1 MLAKLVEQGN
11 VQTLPLKV
19 LSSAHLEKD
28 FTMIIDPRGIVP
40 QQGETLNGAGYENG
54 PRRQE
59 FDGFTYFG
67 VEDGVKNDEDDV
79 SSKDGAGATGGYIED
94 ATGKQVL
101 KKEMNDFIIPSN
113 NPNNSDASKEQPSSI
128 NPMMG
133 GGNNHQG
140 RQFYIQFDPLDRL
153 YKIRD
158 LGKGYGAFAKLQ
170 GSIIIRDSFLVNIG
184 ESYVVSYLINNQDEL
199 LICKGGK
206 GGFGNLRYKSS
217 TNRSPTKFTEGKE
230 GDSLSLRLELRLLA
244 DIGLLGKPNA
254 GKSSLVRAVSSAK
267 PKVADYAFTTL
278 HPSLG
283 VIDYSENSS
292 FVISDIPGLIAGA
305 SEGVGLGIQFLKHLS
320 RTKVI
325 VQIVDVY
332 DKNPMEVITEIRE
345 LSKEITN
352 YDPDLI
358 KKVKWLAL
366 NKIDLINTNKLEEL
380 KDELGR
386 EFQDN
391 LHIYCISAAK
401 KEGTQQLMRDIGEF
415 METSDE

>member
-1 MLAKLVEQGN
+1 MK
-11 VQTLPLKV
+11 
-19 LSSAHLEKD
+19 
-28 FTMIIDPRGIVP
+28 FIDEVSIDVK
-40 QQGETLNGAGYENG
+40 AG
-54 PRRQE
+54 
-59 FDGFTYFG
+59 D
-67 VEDGVKNDEDDV
+67 
-79 SSKDGAGATGGYIED
+79 
-94 ATGKQVL
+94 
-101 KKEMNDFIIPSN
+101 
-113 NPNNSDASKEQPSSI
+113 
-128 NPMMG
+128 
-133 GGNNHQG
+133 GGNG
-140 RQFYIQFDPLDRL
+140 LASFRRL
-153 YKIRD
+153 KNIP
-158 LGKGYGAFAKLQ
+158 KGGPDGGDGGNG
-170 GSIIIRDSFLVNIG
+170 GSIIFRSVNNLNTLSKFRFQRKFEAENGKRGGSQNKTGSDGKDLVIEVPCGTLLYDLETDNPLAD
-184 ESYVVSYLINNQDEL
+184 LINNQDEL

-217 TNRSPTKFTEGKE
+217 TNRSPTKFTEGKT

-283 VIDYSENSS
+283 VVDYSENSS

>member
-1 MLAKLVEQGN
+1 MKFIDEVSIDVKAGDGGNGLASFRRLKNIPKGGPDGGDGGHGGSIFFRSVN
-11 VQTLPLKV
+11 NINTLSKFRFQRKFE
-19 LSSAHLEKD
+19 A
-28 FTMIIDPRGIVP
+28 
-40 QQGETLNGAGYENG
+40 ENG
-54 PRRQE
+54 KRGGSQNKTGSDGKDLVIEVPCGTLIYDQE
-59 FDGFTYFG
+59 N
-67 VEDGVKNDEDDV
+67 EKPI
-79 SSKDGAGATGGYIED
+79 A
-94 ATGKQVL
+94 
-101 KKEMNDFIIPSN
+101 
-113 NPNNSDASKEQPSSI
+113 
-128 NPMMG
+128 
-133 GGNNHQG
+133 
-140 RQFYIQFDPLDRL
+140 
-153 YKIRD
+153 D
-158 LGKGYGAFAKLQ
+158 L
-170 GSIIIRDSFLVNIG
+170 V
-184 ESYVVSYLINNQDEL
+184 NNQDEL

-206 GGFGNLRYKSS
+206 GGLGNLRYKSS
-217 TNRSPTKFTEGKE
+217 TNRSPTKFTEGKD

-283 VIDYSENSS
+283 VVDYSENSS

-332 DKNPMEVITEIRE
+332 DKTPLEIIAEIRE

-352 YDPDLI
+352 YDPELI
-358 KKVKWLAL
+358 KKVRWLAL
-366 NKIDLINTNKLEEL
+366 NKVDLLDKSEVERLKEEL
-380 KDELGR
+380 ET

-391 LHIYCISAAK
+391 LHIYCISATK

-415 METSDE
+415 METPDE

>member
-1 MLAKLVEQGN
+1 MK
-11 VQTLPLKV
+11 
-19 LSSAHLEKD
+19 
-28 FTMIIDPRGIVP
+28 FIDEVSIDVK
-40 QQGETLNGAGYENG
+40 AG
-54 PRRQE
+54 
-59 FDGFTYFG
+59 D
-67 VEDGVKNDEDDV
+67 
-79 SSKDGAGATGGYIED
+79 
-94 ATGKQVL
+94 
-101 KKEMNDFIIPSN
+101 
-113 NPNNSDASKEQPSSI
+113 
-128 NPMMG
+128 
-133 GGNNHQG
+133 GGNG
-140 RQFYIQFDPLDRL
+140 LASFRRL
-153 YKIRD
+153 KNIP
-158 LGKGYGAFAKLQ
+158 KGGPDGGDGGNG
-170 GSIIIRDSFLVNIG
+170 GSIIFRSVNNLNTLSKFRFQRKFEAENGKRGGSQNKTGSDGKHLVIEVPCGTLLYDLETDNPLAD
-184 ESYVVSYLINNQDEL
+184 LINNQDEL

-283 VIDYSENSS
+283 VVDYSENSS

-366 NKIDLINTNKLEEL
+366 NKIDLINTDQLEEL

>member
-1 MLAKLVEQGN
+1 MK
-11 VQTLPLKV
+11 
-19 LSSAHLEKD
+19 
-28 FTMIIDPRGIVP
+28 FIDEVSIDVK
-40 QQGETLNGAGYENG
+40 AG
-54 PRRQE
+54 
-59 FDGFTYFG
+59 D
-67 VEDGVKNDEDDV
+67 
-79 SSKDGAGATGGYIED
+79 
-94 ATGKQVL
+94 
-101 KKEMNDFIIPSN
+101 
-113 NPNNSDASKEQPSSI
+113 
-128 NPMMG
+128 
-133 GGNNHQG
+133 GGNG
-140 RQFYIQFDPLDRL
+140 LASFRRL
-153 YKIRD
+153 KNIP
-158 LGKGYGAFAKLQ
+158 KGGPDGGDGGNG
-170 GSIIIRDSFLVNIG
+170 GSIIFRSVNNLNTLSKFRFQRKFEAENGKRGGSQNKTGSDGKDLVIEVPCGTLLYDLETDNPLAD
-184 ESYVVSYLINNQDEL
+184 LINNQDEL

-230 GDSLSLRLELRLLA
+230 GDSLSLRLELRHLA

-283 VIDYSENSS
+283 VVDYSENSS

-358 KKVKWLAL
+358 KKVRWLAL
-366 NKIDLINTNKLEEL
+366 NKIDLINTNQLEEL

>member
-1 MLAKLVEQGN
+1 MKFIDEVSIDVKAGNGGNGLASFRRLKNIPKGGPDGGDGGHGGSIFFRSVN
-11 VQTLPLKV
+11 NINTLSKFRFQRKFE
-19 LSSAHLEKD
+19 A
-28 FTMIIDPRGIVP
+28 
-40 QQGETLNGAGYENG
+40 ENG
-54 PRRQE
+54 KRGGSQNKTGSDGKDLVIEVPCGTLIYDQE
-59 FDGFTYFG
+59 N
-67 VEDGVKNDEDDV
+67 EKPI
-79 SSKDGAGATGGYIED
+79 A
-94 ATGKQVL
+94 
-101 KKEMNDFIIPSN
+101 
-113 NPNNSDASKEQPSSI
+113 
-128 NPMMG
+128 
-133 GGNNHQG
+133 
-140 RQFYIQFDPLDRL
+140 
-153 YKIRD
+153 D
-158 LGKGYGAFAKLQ
+158 L
-170 GSIIIRDSFLVNIG
+170 V
-184 ESYVVSYLINNQDEL
+184 NNQDEL

-206 GGFGNLRYKSS
+206 GGLGNLRYKSS
-217 TNRSPTKFTEGKE
+217 TNRSPTKFTEGKD

-283 VIDYSENSS
+283 VVDYSENSS

-332 DKNPMEVITEIRE
+332 DKTPLEIIAEIRE

-352 YDPDLI
+352 YDPELI
-358 KKVKWLAL
+358 KKVRWLAL
-366 NKIDLINTNKLEEL
+366 NKVDLLDKSEVERLKEEL
-380 KDELGR
+380 ET

-415 METSDE
+415 METPDE

>member
-1 MLAKLVEQGN
+1 MKFIDEVSIDVKAGDGGNGLASFRRLKNIPKGGPDGGDGGHGGSIFFRSVN
-11 VQTLPLKV
+11 NINTLSKFRFQRKFE
-19 LSSAHLEKD
+19 A
-28 FTMIIDPRGIVP
+28 
-40 QQGETLNGAGYENG
+40 ENG
-54 PRRQE
+54 KRGGSQNKTGSDGKDLVIEVPCGTLIYDQE
-59 FDGFTYFG
+59 N
-67 VEDGVKNDEDDV
+67 EKPI
-79 SSKDGAGATGGYIED
+79 A
-94 ATGKQVL
+94 
-101 KKEMNDFIIPSN
+101 
-113 NPNNSDASKEQPSSI
+113 
-128 NPMMG
+128 
-133 GGNNHQG
+133 
-140 RQFYIQFDPLDRL
+140 
-153 YKIRD
+153 D
-158 LGKGYGAFAKLQ
+158 L
-170 GSIIIRDSFLVNIG
+170 V
-184 ESYVVSYLINNQDEL
+184 NNQDEL

-206 GGFGNLRYKSS
+206 GGLGNLRYKSS
-217 TNRSPTKFTEGKE
+217 TNRSPTKFTEGKD

-283 VIDYSENSS
+283 VVDYSENSS

-332 DKNPMEVITEIRE
+332 DKTPLEIIAEIRE

-352 YDPDLI
+352 YDPELI
-358 KKVKWLAL
+358 KKVRWLAL
-366 NKIDLINTNKLEEL
+366 NKVDLLDNSEVERLKEEL
-380 KDELGR
+380 ET

-391 LHIYCISAAK
+391 LHIYCISATK

-415 METSDE
+415 METPDE

>member
-1 MLAKLVEQGN
+1 MK
-11 VQTLPLKV
+11 
-19 LSSAHLEKD
+19 
-28 FTMIIDPRGIVP
+28 FIDEVSIDVK
-40 QQGETLNGAGYENG
+40 AG
-54 PRRQE
+54 
-59 FDGFTYFG
+59 D
-67 VEDGVKNDEDDV
+67 
-79 SSKDGAGATGGYIED
+79 
-94 ATGKQVL
+94 
-101 KKEMNDFIIPSN
+101 
-113 NPNNSDASKEQPSSI
+113 
-128 NPMMG
+128 
-133 GGNNHQG
+133 GGNG
-140 RQFYIQFDPLDRL
+140 LASFRRL
-153 YKIRD
+153 KNIP
-158 LGKGYGAFAKLQ
+158 KGGPDGGDGGNG
-170 GSIIIRDSFLVNIG
+170 GSIIFRSVNNLNTLSKFRFQRKFEAENGKRGGSQNKTGSDGKDLVIEVPCGTLLFDLETDNPLAD
-184 ESYVVSYLINNQDEL
+184 LINNQDEL

-283 VIDYSENSS
+283 VVDYSENSS

-305 SEGVGLGIQFLKHLS
+305 SKGVGLGIQFLKHLS

-366 NKIDLINTNKLEEL
+366 NKIDLINTDQLEEL

>member
-1 MLAKLVEQGN
+1 MK
-11 VQTLPLKV
+11 
-19 LSSAHLEKD
+19 
-28 FTMIIDPRGIVP
+28 FIDEVSIDVK
-40 QQGETLNGAGYENG
+40 AG
-54 PRRQE
+54 
-59 FDGFTYFG
+59 D
-67 VEDGVKNDEDDV
+67 
-79 SSKDGAGATGGYIED
+79 
-94 ATGKQVL
+94 
-101 KKEMNDFIIPSN
+101 
-113 NPNNSDASKEQPSSI
+113 
-128 NPMMG
+128 
-133 GGNNHQG
+133 GGNG
-140 RQFYIQFDPLDRL
+140 LASFRRL
-153 YKIRD
+153 KNIP
-158 LGKGYGAFAKLQ
+158 KGGPDGGDGGNG
-170 GSIIIRDSFLVNIG
+170 GSIIFRSVNNLNTLSKFRFQRKFEAENGKRGGSQNKTGSDGKDLVIEVPCGTLLYDLETDNPLAD
-184 ESYVVSYLINNQDEL
+184 LINNQDEL

-283 VIDYSENSS
+283 VVDYSENSS

-332 DKNPMEVITEIRE
+332 DKNPIEVITEIRE
-345 LSKEITN
+345 LSKEIVN

>member
-1 MLAKLVEQGN
+1 MK
-11 VQTLPLKV
+11 
-19 LSSAHLEKD
+19 
-28 FTMIIDPRGIVP
+28 FIDEVSIDVK
-40 QQGETLNGAGYENG
+40 AG
-54 PRRQE
+54 
-59 FDGFTYFG
+59 D
-67 VEDGVKNDEDDV
+67 
-79 SSKDGAGATGGYIED
+79 
-94 ATGKQVL
+94 
-101 KKEMNDFIIPSN
+101 
-113 NPNNSDASKEQPSSI
+113 
-128 NPMMG
+128 
-133 GGNNHQG
+133 GGNG
-140 RQFYIQFDPLDRL
+140 LASFRRL
-153 YKIRD
+153 KNIP
-158 LGKGYGAFAKLQ
+158 KGGPDGGDGGNG
-170 GSIIIRDSFLVNIG
+170 GSIIFRSVNNLNTLSKFRFQRKFEAENGKRGGSQNKTGSDGKDLVIEVPCGTLLYDLETDNPLAD
-184 ESYVVSYLINNQDEL
+184 LINNQDEL
-199 LICKGGK
+199 LVCKGGK

-283 VIDYSENSS
+283 VVDYSENSS

-345 LSKEITN
+345 LSKEIIN

-366 NKIDLINTNKLEEL
+366 NKIDLINTDQLEEL

>member
-1 MLAKLVEQGN
+1 MK
-11 VQTLPLKV
+11 
-19 LSSAHLEKD
+19 
-28 FTMIIDPRGIVP
+28 FIDEVSIDVK
-40 QQGETLNGAGYENG
+40 AG
-54 PRRQE
+54 
-59 FDGFTYFG
+59 D
-67 VEDGVKNDEDDV
+67 
-79 SSKDGAGATGGYIED
+79 
-94 ATGKQVL
+94 
-101 KKEMNDFIIPSN
+101 
-113 NPNNSDASKEQPSSI
+113 
-128 NPMMG
+128 
-133 GGNNHQG
+133 GGNG
-140 RQFYIQFDPLDRL
+140 LASFRRL
-153 YKIRD
+153 KNIP
-158 LGKGYGAFAKLQ
+158 KGGPDGGDGGNG
-170 GSIIIRDSFLVNIG
+170 GSIIFRSVNNLNTLSKFRFQRKFEAENGKRGGSQNKTGSDGKDLVIEVPCGTLLYDLETDNPLAD
-184 ESYVVSYLINNQDEL
+184 LINNQDEL

-283 VIDYSENSS
+283 VVDYSENSS

-332 DKNPMEVITEIRE
+332 DKNPMEVISEIRE

-366 NKIDLINTNKLEEL
+366 NKIDLINTNQLEEL

-401 KEGTQQLMRDIGEF
+401 KEGTQHLMRDIGEF

>member
-1 MLAKLVEQGN
+1 MK
-11 VQTLPLKV
+11 
-19 LSSAHLEKD
+19 
-28 FTMIIDPRGIVP
+28 FIDEVSIDVK
-40 QQGETLNGAGYENG
+40 AG
-54 PRRQE
+54 
-59 FDGFTYFG
+59 D
-67 VEDGVKNDEDDV
+67 
-79 SSKDGAGATGGYIED
+79 
-94 ATGKQVL
+94 
-101 KKEMNDFIIPSN
+101 
-113 NPNNSDASKEQPSSI
+113 
-128 NPMMG
+128 
-133 GGNNHQG
+133 GGNG
-140 RQFYIQFDPLDRL
+140 LASFRRL
-153 YKIRD
+153 KNIP
-158 LGKGYGAFAKLQ
+158 KGGPDGGDGGNG
-170 GSIIIRDSFLVNIG
+170 GSIIFRSVNNLNTLSKFRFQRKFEAENGKRGGSQNKTGSDGKDLVIEVPCGTLLFDLETDNPLAD
-184 ESYVVSYLINNQDEL
+184 LINNQDEL

-283 VIDYSENSS
+283 VVDYSENSS

-366 NKIDLINTNKLEEL
+366 NKIDLINTDQLEEL

>member
-1 MLAKLVEQGN
+1 MK
-11 VQTLPLKV
+11 
-19 LSSAHLEKD
+19 
-28 FTMIIDPRGIVP
+28 FIDEVSIDVK
-40 QQGETLNGAGYENG
+40 AG
-54 PRRQE
+54 
-59 FDGFTYFG
+59 D
-67 VEDGVKNDEDDV
+67 
-79 SSKDGAGATGGYIED
+79 
-94 ATGKQVL
+94 
-101 KKEMNDFIIPSN
+101 
-113 NPNNSDASKEQPSSI
+113 
-128 NPMMG
+128 
-133 GGNNHQG
+133 GGNG
-140 RQFYIQFDPLDRL
+140 LASFRRL
-153 YKIRD
+153 KNIP
-158 LGKGYGAFAKLQ
+158 KGGPDGGDGGNG
-170 GSIIIRDSFLVNIG
+170 GSIIFRSVNNLNTLSKFRFQRKFEAESGKRGGSQNKTGSDGKDLVIEVPCGTLLYDLETDNPLAD
-184 ESYVVSYLINNQDEL
+184 LINNQDEL

-283 VIDYSENSS
+283 VVDYSENSS

-366 NKIDLINTNKLEEL
+366 NKIDLINTDQLEEL

>member
-1 MLAKLVEQGN
+1 MK
-11 VQTLPLKV
+11 
-19 LSSAHLEKD
+19 
-28 FTMIIDPRGIVP
+28 FIDEVSIDVK
-40 QQGETLNGAGYENG
+40 AG
-54 PRRQE
+54 
-59 FDGFTYFG
+59 D
-67 VEDGVKNDEDDV
+67 
-79 SSKDGAGATGGYIED
+79 
-94 ATGKQVL
+94 
-101 KKEMNDFIIPSN
+101 
-113 NPNNSDASKEQPSSI
+113 
-128 NPMMG
+128 
-133 GGNNHQG
+133 GGNG
-140 RQFYIQFDPLDRL
+140 LASFRRL
-153 YKIRD
+153 KNIP
-158 LGKGYGAFAKLQ
+158 KGGPDGGDGGNG
-170 GSIIIRDSFLVNIG
+170 GSIIFRSVNNLNTLSKFRFQRKFEAENGKRGGSQNKTGSDGKDLVIEVPCGTLLYDVETDNPLAD
-184 ESYVVSYLINNQDEL
+184 LINNQDEL

-283 VIDYSENSS
+283 VVDYSENSS

-366 NKIDLINTNKLEEL
+366 NKIDLINTNQLEEL
-380 KDELGR
+380 KGELGR

-391 LHIYCISAAK
+391 LRIYCISAAK

>member
-1 MLAKLVEQGN
+1 MK
-11 VQTLPLKV
+11 
-19 LSSAHLEKD
+19 
-28 FTMIIDPRGIVP
+28 FIDEVSIDVK
-40 QQGETLNGAGYENG
+40 AG
-54 PRRQE
+54 
-59 FDGFTYFG
+59 D
-67 VEDGVKNDEDDV
+67 
-79 SSKDGAGATGGYIED
+79 
-94 ATGKQVL
+94 
-101 KKEMNDFIIPSN
+101 
-113 NPNNSDASKEQPSSI
+113 
-128 NPMMG
+128 
-133 GGNNHQG
+133 GGNG
-140 RQFYIQFDPLDRL
+140 LASFRRL
-153 YKIRD
+153 KNIP
-158 LGKGYGAFAKLQ
+158 KGGPDGGDGGNG
-170 GSIIIRDSFLVNIG
+170 GSIIFRSVNNLNTLSKFRFQRKFEAENGKRGGSQNKTGSDGKDLVIEVPCGTLLYDLEADNPLAD
-184 ESYVVSYLINNQDEL
+184 LINNQDEL

-283 VIDYSENSS
+283 VVDYSENSS

-358 KKVKWLAL
+358 KKVRWLAL
-366 NKIDLINTNKLEEL
+366 NKIDLINTNLLEEL

>member
-1 MLAKLVEQGN
+1 MK
-11 VQTLPLKV
+11 
-19 LSSAHLEKD
+19 
-28 FTMIIDPRGIVP
+28 FIDEVSIDVK
-40 QQGETLNGAGYENG
+40 AG
-54 PRRQE
+54 
-59 FDGFTYFG
+59 D
-67 VEDGVKNDEDDV
+67 
-79 SSKDGAGATGGYIED
+79 
-94 ATGKQVL
+94 
-101 KKEMNDFIIPSN
+101 
-113 NPNNSDASKEQPSSI
+113 
-128 NPMMG
+128 
-133 GGNNHQG
+133 GGNG
-140 RQFYIQFDPLDRL
+140 LASFRRL
-153 YKIRD
+153 KNIP
-158 LGKGYGAFAKLQ
+158 KGGPDGGDGGNG
-170 GSIIIRDSFLVNIG
+170 GSIIFRAVNNLNTLSKFRFQRKFEAENGKRGGSQNKTGSDGKDLVIEVPCGTLLYDLETDNPLAD
-184 ESYVVSYLINNQDEL
+184 LINNQDEL

-283 VIDYSENSS
+283 VVDYSENSS

-391 LHIYCISAAK
+391 LYIYCISAAK

>member
-1 MLAKLVEQGN
+1 MK
-11 VQTLPLKV
+11 
-19 LSSAHLEKD
+19 
-28 FTMIIDPRGIVP
+28 FIDEVSIDVK
-40 QQGETLNGAGYENG
+40 AG
-54 PRRQE
+54 
-59 FDGFTYFG
+59 D
-67 VEDGVKNDEDDV
+67 
-79 SSKDGAGATGGYIED
+79 
-94 ATGKQVL
+94 
-101 KKEMNDFIIPSN
+101 
-113 NPNNSDASKEQPSSI
+113 
-128 NPMMG
+128 
-133 GGNNHQG
+133 GGNG
-140 RQFYIQFDPLDRL
+140 LASFRRL
-153 YKIRD
+153 KNIP
-158 LGKGYGAFAKLQ
+158 KGGPDGGDGGDG
-170 GSIIIRDSFLVNIG
+170 GSIIFRSVNNLNTLSKFRFQRKFEAENGKRGGSQNKTGSDGKDLVIEVPCGTLLYDLETDNPLAD
-184 ESYVVSYLINNQDEL
+184 LINNQDEL

-217 TNRSPTKFTEGKE
+217 TNRSPTKFTEGKT

-283 VIDYSENSS
+283 VVDYSENSS

-358 KKVKWLAL
+358 KKVRWLAL
-366 NKIDLINTNKLEEL
+366 NKIDLINTNQLEEL

>member
-1 MLAKLVEQGN
+1 MKFIDEVSIDVKAGDGGNGLASFRR
-11 VQTLPLKV
+11 LKN
-19 LSSAHLEKD
+19 
-28 FTMIIDPRGIVP
+28 IPRG
-40 QQGETLNGAGYENG
+40 G
-54 PRRQE
+54 P
-59 FDGFTYFG
+59 DGG
-67 VEDGVKNDEDDV
+67 DG
-79 SSKDGAGATGGYIED
+79 GHG
-94 ATGKQVL
+94 
-101 KKEMNDFIIPSN
+101 
-113 NPNNSDASKEQPSSI
+113 
-128 NPMMG
+128 
-133 GGNNHQG
+133 
-140 RQFYIQFDPLDRL
+140 
-153 YKIRD
+153 
-158 LGKGYGAFAKLQ
+158 
-170 GSIIIRDSFLVNIG
+170 GSIIFRSVNNLNTLSKFRFQRKFEAENGKRGGSQNKTGSDGKDLVIEVPCG
-184 ESYVVSYLINNQDEL
+184 TLIYDQENEKPIADLVNNQDEL
-199 LICKGGK
+199 LICRGGK

-217 TNRSPTKFTEGKE
+217 TNRSPTKFTEGKD

-283 VIDYSENSS
+283 VVDYSENSS

-325 VQIVDVY
+325 VQIVDLY
-332 DKNPMEVITEIRE
+332 DKTPLEIIAEIRE

-352 YDPDLI
+352 YDPELI
-358 KKVKWLAL
+358 KKVRWLAL
-366 NKIDLINTNKLEEL
+366 NKIDLIDASELERLKEEL
-380 KDELGR
+380 ET

-415 METSDE
+415 METPDE

>member
-1 MLAKLVEQGN
+1 MK
-11 VQTLPLKV
+11 
-19 LSSAHLEKD
+19 
-28 FTMIIDPRGIVP
+28 FIDEVSIDVK
-40 QQGETLNGAGYENG
+40 AG
-54 PRRQE
+54 
-59 FDGFTYFG
+59 D
-67 VEDGVKNDEDDV
+67 
-79 SSKDGAGATGGYIED
+79 
-94 ATGKQVL
+94 
-101 KKEMNDFIIPSN
+101 
-113 NPNNSDASKEQPSSI
+113 
-128 NPMMG
+128 
-133 GGNNHQG
+133 GGNG
-140 RQFYIQFDPLDRL
+140 LASFRRL
-153 YKIRD
+153 KNIP
-158 LGKGYGAFAKLQ
+158 KGGPDGGDGGSG
-170 GSIIIRDSFLVNIG
+170 GSIIFRSVNNLNTLSKFRFQRKFEAENGKRGGSQNKTGSDGKDLVIEVPCGTLLYDLETDNPLAD
-184 ESYVVSYLINNQDEL
+184 LINNQDEL

-283 VIDYSENSS
+283 VVDYSENSS

-352 YDPDLI
+352 YDPNLF

-366 NKIDLINTNKLEEL
+366 NKIDLISTNQLEEL

>member
-1 MLAKLVEQGN
+1 MK
-11 VQTLPLKV
+11 
-19 LSSAHLEKD
+19 
-28 FTMIIDPRGIVP
+28 FIDEVSIDVK
-40 QQGETLNGAGYENG
+40 AG
-54 PRRQE
+54 
-59 FDGFTYFG
+59 D
-67 VEDGVKNDEDDV
+67 
-79 SSKDGAGATGGYIED
+79 
-94 ATGKQVL
+94 
-101 KKEMNDFIIPSN
+101 
-113 NPNNSDASKEQPSSI
+113 
-128 NPMMG
+128 
-133 GGNNHQG
+133 GGNG
-140 RQFYIQFDPLDRL
+140 LASFRRL
-153 YKIRD
+153 KNIP
-158 LGKGYGAFAKLQ
+158 KGGPDGGDGGNG
-170 GSIIIRDSFLVNIG
+170 GSIIFRSVNNLNTLSKFRFQRKFEAENGKRGGSQNKTGSDGKDLVIEVPCGTLLYDLETDNPLAD
-184 ESYVVSYLINNQDEL
+184 LINNQDEL

-254 GKSSLVRAVSSAK
+254 GKSSLVR
-267 PKVADYAFTTL
+267 
-278 HPSLG
+278 G
-283 VIDYSENSS
+283 VVDYSENSS

-366 NKIDLINTNKLEEL
+366 NKIDLINTDQLEEL

>member
-1 MLAKLVEQGN
+1 MK
-11 VQTLPLKV
+11 
-19 LSSAHLEKD
+19 
-28 FTMIIDPRGIVP
+28 FIDEVSIDVK
-40 QQGETLNGAGYENG
+40 AG
-54 PRRQE
+54 
-59 FDGFTYFG
+59 D
-67 VEDGVKNDEDDV
+67 
-79 SSKDGAGATGGYIED
+79 
-94 ATGKQVL
+94 
-101 KKEMNDFIIPSN
+101 
-113 NPNNSDASKEQPSSI
+113 
-128 NPMMG
+128 
-133 GGNNHQG
+133 GGNG
-140 RQFYIQFDPLDRL
+140 LASFRRL
-153 YKIRD
+153 KNIP
-158 LGKGYGAFAKLQ
+158 KGGPDGGDGGNG
-170 GSIIIRDSFLVNIG
+170 GSIIFRSVNNLNTLSKFRFQRKFEAENGKRGGSQNKTGSDGKDLVIEVPCGTLLYDLETDNPLAD
-184 ESYVVSYLINNQDEL
+184 LINNQDEL

-283 VIDYSENSS
+283 VVDYSENSS

-352 YDPDLI
+352 YDPHLI

-366 NKIDLINTNKLEEL
+366 NKIDLINTDQLEEL

>member
-1 MLAKLVEQGN
+1 MK
-11 VQTLPLKV
+11 
-19 LSSAHLEKD
+19 
-28 FTMIIDPRGIVP
+28 FIDEVSFDVK
-40 QQGETLNGAGYENG
+40 AG
-54 PRRQE
+54 
-59 FDGFTYFG
+59 D
-67 VEDGVKNDEDDV
+67 
-79 SSKDGAGATGGYIED
+79 
-94 ATGKQVL
+94 
-101 KKEMNDFIIPSN
+101 
-113 NPNNSDASKEQPSSI
+113 
-128 NPMMG
+128 
-133 GGNNHQG
+133 GGNG
-140 RQFYIQFDPLDRL
+140 LASFRRL
-153 YKIRD
+153 KNIP
-158 LGKGYGAFAKLQ
+158 KGGPDGGDGGNG
-170 GSIIIRDSFLVNIG
+170 GSIIFRSVNNLNTLSKFRFQRKFEAENGKRGGSQNKTGSDGKDLVIEVPCGTLLYDLETDNPLAD
-184 ESYVVSYLINNQDEL
+184 LINNQDEL

-283 VIDYSENSS
+283 VVDYSENSS

-320 RTKVI
+320 RTQVI

-332 DKNPMEVITEIRE
+332 DKNPMEVTTEIRE

-358 KKVKWLAL
+358 KKVRWLAL
-366 NKIDLINTNKLEEL
+366 NKIDLINTNQLEEL
-380 KDELGR
+380 KEELGR